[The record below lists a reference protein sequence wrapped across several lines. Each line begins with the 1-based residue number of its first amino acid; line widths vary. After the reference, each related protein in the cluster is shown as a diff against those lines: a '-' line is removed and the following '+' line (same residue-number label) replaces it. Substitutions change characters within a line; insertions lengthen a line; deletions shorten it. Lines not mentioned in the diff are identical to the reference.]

1 MENNLPGIFF
11 FLLAGVYQM
20 LQFVDH
26 VDDGSRH
33 FATDI
38 SVSPT
43 TSKSSEIS
51 KLLDKWL
58 QKFQDAVNKNTV
70 LGLIYHPDNTKS
82 HSKSNIGAIQ
92 CIKYSESNNGFIRIN
107 FTFQGI
113 LQYTIAILKIRDN
126 ILSIQSDILSI
137 NVEWLSIGNDKIV
150 KKHIDTLAQRLS
162 QYSHTQ
168 RRVL

>member
-1 MENNLPGIFF
+1 
-11 FLLAGVYQM
+11 M
-20 LQFVDH
+20 LQFFDQM
-26 VDDGSRH
+26 DDASRY

-43 TSKSSEIS
+43 TNKSSEIS

-58 QKFQDAVNKNTV
+58 QKFQYAVNENTV
-70 LGLIYHPDNTKS
+70 LGVIYHPDNTKS
-82 HSKSNIGAIQ
+82 NSKSNIGCIK

-137 NVEWLSIGNDKIV
+137 NVEWVSIKNDNIV
-150 KKHIDTLAQRLS
+150 QTHIDTLAQRLS
-162 QYSHTQ
+162 TYSHTQ